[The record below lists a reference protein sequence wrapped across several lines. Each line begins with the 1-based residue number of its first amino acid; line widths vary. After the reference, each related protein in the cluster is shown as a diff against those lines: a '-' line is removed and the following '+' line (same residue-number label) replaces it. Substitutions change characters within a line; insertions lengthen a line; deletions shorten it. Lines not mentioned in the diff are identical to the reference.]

1 MVSFFVCGNFWLSM
15 HLFMS
20 WFTWFCLWESGHI
33 SVSEL
38 KNATGE
44 NGIMRSGGPENTQTG
59 EFIIMWT
66 DKQVNTERHCATN
79 TLHVPQTHS
88 AHKRATIWL
97 VYGAEFQ
104 YRADHVVEVDGVQK
118 AITAVQQRRTYGRA
132 RRRNCSVLWP
142 RVGGVTVLC
151 LPALSPHQPARVAG
165 ARKPPQAVGRPHMLP
180 TS

>member
-1 MVSFFVCGNFWLSM
+1 MVSLFFCGNLWLSL

-66 DKQVNTERHCATN
+66 DKQVNTERDCATN
-79 TLHVPQTHS
+79 TTCTQESYNLISLRRRVSIQSRPCGGGGWRSESHHCC
-88 AHKRATIWL
+88 AAEKNIW
-97 VYGAEFQ
+97 
-104 YRADHVVEVDGVQK
+104 
-118 AITAVQQRRTYGRA
+118 RA